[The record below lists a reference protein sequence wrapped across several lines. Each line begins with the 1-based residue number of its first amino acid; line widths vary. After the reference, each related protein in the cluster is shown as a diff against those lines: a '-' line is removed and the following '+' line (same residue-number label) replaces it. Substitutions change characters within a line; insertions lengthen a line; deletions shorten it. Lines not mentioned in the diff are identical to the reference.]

1 VPAPTGETS
10 RSRLHP
16 VVARLAVAHFSVD
29 WFSNSLA
36 PLLPVLI
43 PRLGLSLAGAGTLT
57 MVFQLSS
64 SVAQLLFGGL
74 ADRGHAKALLVGGA
88 VATVL
93 CLGVLGL
100 SASWGAVVAALVCGG
115 LGVAAFHPAGAMLA
129 HRFSQGR
136 PGYSMAA
143 YVTAGTLGFAA
154 GPMVLALVAQRF
166 GVASTAWLILPGLL
180 AVGAALWRLPA
191 FAPAATRPRGALGF
205 AALRPYARPL
215 TLLYFLVVIR
225 GFVSASV
232 TTFVPVL
239 LARRGAS
246 VTLAAAGVASYFAG
260 GGLGGFFG
268 GSLADTIGHRRVI
281 LMSMLFPVPFLV
293 AAPIVPP
300 SLTLIALALA
310 GFFLQSTLPVN
321 VSFGQLIAPVSAA
334 TVASLLMGFA
344 WGLGGL
350 LVPMTGIVA
359 DRVGLE
365 TTMIGLGLIPL
376 IGVAL
381 AWPLPRQV
389 R

>member
-1 VPAPTGETS
+1 MHLSTS
-10 RSRLHP
+10 SSRAGVHP
-16 VVARLAVAHFSVD
+16 IVARLAVAHFGVD

-36 PLLPVLI
+36 PLLPLLI
-43 PRLGLSLAGAGTLT
+43 PRLGLSLAGAGVLT

-74 ADRGHAKALLVGGA
+74 ADSGHARPLAIGGA
-88 VATVL
+88 ITTVL

-100 SASWGAVVAALVCGG
+100 TGSWNAVVIALMCGG

-129 HRFSQGR
+129 HRYSLGR
-136 PGYSMAA
+136 PGYSMAV

-154 GPMVLALVAQRF
+154 GPMVIATVAQRF
-166 GVASTAWLILPGLL
+166 GVAHTAWLIVPGLL
-180 AVGAALWRLPA
+180 VIGTALWRLPA
-191 FAPAATRPRGALGF
+191 FAPAAARPRGRFGF
-205 AALRPYARPL
+205 SALRPYARPL

-239 LARRGAS
+239 LASRGAS
-246 VTLAAAGVASYFAG
+246 VTLAAAGVAAYFAG

-268 GSLADTIGHRRVI
+268 GALADTVGHRRVI
-281 LMSMLFPVPFLV
+281 LLSMLLPVPFLV

-300 SLTLIALALA
+300 SLTLLSLAMA

-350 LVPMTGIVA
+350 LVPMTGLIA

-365 TTMIGLGLIPL
+365 ATMVGLGLVPL
-376 IGVAL
+376 IGVLL
-381 AWPLPRQV
+381 AWPLPRHV
-389 R
+389 A